1 MRIGRRLSRWQV
13 PPGWVMIGGMRN
25 TSALVVLTVLLL
37 TPWGDGP
44 SLGSARASADA
55 GPELEAALQATAAA
69 WNAGDIDGFMAPYA
83 PAATYMTAAGLI
95 GVDAM
100 RARYLTK
107 YFTGAKPDQQL
118 RFDQLDV
125 RALGDD
131 HALMTGRFTLA
142 GGGKPEQT
150 GRFSLVWMRTGAGW
164 RILHD
169 HSS

>member
-1 MRIGRRLSRWQV
+1 
-13 PPGWVMIGGMRN
+13 MRN
-25 TSALVVLTVLLL
+25 ASALVVLSVLLL
-37 TPWGDGP
+37 TPWADGP
-44 SLGSARASADA
+44 SLESARASADA
-55 GPELEAALQATAAA
+55 GPELAAALQATAAA
-69 WNAGDIDGFMAPYA
+69 WNGGDIDGFMAPYA

-100 RARYLTK
+100 RARYLAK
-107 YFTGAKPDQQL
+107 YFTGSKPDQQL

-142 GGGKPEQT
+142 GGGKADQT
-150 GRFSLVWMRTGAGW
+150 GRFSLVWVRQPSGW

>member
-1 MRIGRRLSRWQV
+1 
-13 PPGWVMIGGMRN
+13 MIGGMRN
-25 TSALVVLTVLLL
+25 TSALVVLTVLFL
-37 TPWGDGP
+37 TPWADSFSP
-44 SLGSARASADA
+44 GSARATAKA

-69 WNAGDIDGFMAPYA
+69 WNGGDIDGFMAPYA

-100 RARYLTK
+100 RARYLAK

-118 RFDQLDV
+118 RFDQLEV
-125 RALGDD
+125 RALGTD

-142 GGGKPEQT
+142 GGGKPDQT
-150 GRFSLVWMRTGAGW
+150 GRFSLTWMRAPAGW

>member
-1 MRIGRRLSRWQV
+1 
-13 PPGWVMIGGMRN
+13 MIGGMRN
-25 TSALVVLTVLLL
+25 TSALVVLTLLFL
-37 TPWGDGP
+37 APWTEGP
-44 SLGSARASADA
+44 WLASGRATANA

-69 WNAGDIDGFMAPYA
+69 WNGGDIDGFMAPYA

-100 RARYLTK
+100 RARYLAK

-118 RFDQLDV
+118 RFDQVDV
-125 RALGDD
+125 RALGTE
-131 HALMTGRFTLA
+131 HALMTGRYTLT
-142 GGGKPEQT
+142 GGGKPDQT
-150 GRFSLVWMRTGAGW
+150 GRFSLVWMRSAQGW

>member
-1 MRIGRRLSRWQV
+1 
-13 PPGWVMIGGMRN
+13 MIGGMRSP
-25 TSALVVLTVLLL
+25 SALVVLTVLLL
-37 TPWGDGP
+37 TPWADGP
-44 SLGSARASADA
+44 SLGTARAAADV

-69 WNAGDIDGFMAPYA
+69 WNGGDIDGFMAPYA

-100 RARYLTK
+100 RARYLAE

-125 RALGDD
+125 RTLGDN
-131 HALMTGRFTLA
+131 HALMTGRFTLT
-142 GGGKPEQT
+142 GGGKADQT
-150 GRFSLVWMRTGAGW
+150 GRYSLVWVREPSGW

>member
-1 MRIGRRLSRWQV
+1 MQRIFAL
-13 PPGWVMIGGMRN
+13 
-25 TSALVVLTVLLL
+25 LVVAVLFLTL
-37 TPWGDGP
+37 PAG
-44 SLGSARASADA
+44 GSSPESAGALPQA
-55 GPELEAALQATAAA
+55 GPDLVKALQATAEM
-69 WNAGDIDGFMAPYA
+69 WNRGDVDGFMAPYA
-83 PAATYMTAAGLI
+83 ASATYMTAAGLI

-118 RFDQLDV
+118 RFDQLEV
-125 RALGDD
+125 RALGTD

-142 GGGKPEQT
+142 GGGKAEQT
-150 GRFSLVWMRTGAGW
+150 GRFSLVWLRTADGW